1 MQTLRVDLLSAI
13 SINGLITMGRGRS
26 SYDLLAHMPPLP
38 PEFWAVKA
46 EIRRR
51 HDAVLIGTNTVL
63 TNDPTMASHGVSG
76 GVEHPVVRATL
87 DRTGRIPRHFRF
99 FDGSVRTL
107 VGVAGSTPPDYLR
120 FLEERGV
127 EAVMCGTPGEES
139 RTDLRLFL
147 EGLAAK
153 GIRSVLCEGG
163 GILSRALLE
172 QGLLNE
178 IHLLVLPVILDGG
191 SVNLFEGPGMPVNLT
206 LEGVERVWEAVVLRY
221 SLSPVPREREP
232 GILSRLNC

>member
-1 MQTLRVDLLSAI
+1 MRVDLLSAI
-13 SINGLITMGRGRS
+13 SINGLVTMGRGRS
-26 SYDLLAHMPPLP
+26 SYDLLDHMPPLP

-63 TNDPTMASHGVSG
+63 TNDPTMASHGSP
-76 GVEHPVVRATL
+76 EHPVVRATL

-99 FDGSVRTL
+99 FDSSVRTL

-127 EAVMCGTPGEES
+127 EAVMCGEEQ
-139 RTDLRLFL
+139 TDLRLFL
-147 EGLAAK
+147 EGLEAR

-163 GILSRALLE
+163 GILSRALLD
-172 QGLLNE
+172 QGLLGD
-178 IHLLVLPVILDGG
+178 IHLLLLPVILDGG
-191 SVNLFEGPGMPVNLT
+191 SVNLFEGPGMPVNLE
-206 LEGVERVWEAVVLRY
+206 LKGMERVWEAVVLTYKVR
-221 SLSPVPREREP
+221 
-232 GILSRLNC
+232 

>member
-1 MQTLRVDLLSAI
+1 MRVDLLSAV
-13 SINGLITMGRGRS
+13 SVNGLVTMGRGRS
-26 SYDLLAHMPPLP
+26 SYDLLDHLPPIP

-63 TNDPTMASHGVSG
+63 TNDPTMASHGSA
-76 GVEHPVVRATL
+76 EHKVVRATL

-107 VGVAGSTPPDYLR
+107 IGVSGTTPPDYLR

-127 EAVMCGTPGEES
+127 EAVRCGEDQ
-139 RTDLRLFL
+139 TDLRLFL
-147 EGLAAK
+147 EGLEAK
-153 GIRSVLCEGG
+153 GIRSVVCEGG
-163 GILSRALLE
+163 GILGRALLD
-172 QGLLNE
+172 QGLLRE
-178 IHLLVLPVILDGG
+178 INVLLLPVILDGG
-191 SVNLFEGPGMPVNLT
+191 SVNLFEGPGMPVNLK

-221 SLSPVPREREP
+221 SLR
-232 GILSRLNC
+232 

>member
-13 SINGLITMGRGRS
+13 SINGLVTMGRGRS
-26 SYDLLAHMPPLP
+26 SYDLLDHMPPLP

-63 TNDPTMASHGVSG
+63 TNDPTMASHGSP
-76 GVEHPVVRATL
+76 EHPVVRATL
-87 DRTGRIPRHFRF
+87 DRTGRIPRSFRF

-107 VGVAGSTPPDYLR
+107 IGVAGSTPPDYLR

-127 EAVMCGTPGEES
+127 EAVPCGPPGEES
-139 RTDLRLFL
+139 QTDLRLFL
-147 EGLAAK
+147 EGLEAK

-163 GILSRALLE
+163 GILSRALLD
-172 QGLLNE
+172 QGLLRE

-191 SVNLFEGPGMPVNLT
+191 SVNLFEGPGMPVNLELT
-206 LEGVERVWEAVVLRY
+206 GMERVWEAVVLTY
-221 SLSPVPREREP
+221 KVK
-232 GILSRLNC
+232 

>member
-1 MQTLRVDLLSAI
+1 MRVDLLSAI
-13 SINGLITMGRGRS
+13 SINGLVTMGRGRS
-26 SYDLLAHMPPLP
+26 SYDVIEHLPPLP

-63 TNDPTMASHGVSG
+63 TNDPTMASHGVSSG
-76 GVEHPVVRATL
+76 GDHQVVRATL

-107 VGVAGSTPPDYLR
+107 IGVTGTTPPDYLR

-127 EAVMCGTPGEES
+127 EAVRCGEDQ
-139 RTDLRLFL
+139 TDLRLFL
-147 EGLAAK
+147 EGLEAK

-163 GILSRALLE
+163 GILSRALLD
-172 QGLLNE
+172 QGLLGD
-178 IHLLVLPVILDGG
+178 IHLLLLPVILDGG
-191 SVNLFEGPGMPVNLT
+191 SVNLFEGPGMPVNLK
-206 LEGVERVWEAVVLRY
+206 LEEVERVWEAVVLRY
-221 SLSPVPREREP
+221 SIR
-232 GILSRLNC
+232 

>member
-1 MQTLRVDLLSAI
+1 VRVDLLSAV
-13 SINGLITMGRGRS
+13 SINGLVTLGRGRS
-26 SYDLLAHMPPLP
+26 SYDVLEHMPPIP

-63 TNDPTMASHGVSG
+63 TNDPTMASHGSPD
-76 GVEHPVVRATL
+76 HQVVRATL

-107 VGVAGSTPPDYLR
+107 VGVTGTTPPDYLR

-127 EAVMCGTPGEES
+127 EAVRCGEEQ
-139 RTDLRLFL
+139 TDLRLFL
-147 EGLAAK
+147 EGLEAK
-153 GIRSVLCEGG
+153 GVRSVVCEGG
-163 GILSRALLE
+163 GILSRALLD
-172 QGLLNE
+172 QGLLGD
-178 IHLLVLPVILDGG
+178 IHLLLLPVILDGG
-191 SVNLFEGPGMPVNLT
+191 SVNLFEGPGMPVNLK

-221 SLSPVPREREP
+221 SVRA
-232 GILSRLNC
+232 

>member
-1 MQTLRVDLLSAI
+1 
-13 SINGLITMGRGRS
+13 MGRGRS
-26 SYDLLAHMPPLP
+26 SYDLLDHMPPLP

-63 TNDPTMASHGVSG
+63 TNDPTLASHGRTD
-76 GVEHPVVRATL
+76 HPVVRVTL

-107 VGVAGSTPPDYLR
+107 IGVTGTTPPDYLR

-127 EAVMCGTPGEES
+127 EAVPCGSPGEES
-139 RTDLRLFL
+139 CTDLRLFL
-147 EGLAAK
+147 EELEAK
-153 GIRSVLCEGG
+153 GIRSVVCEGG
-163 GILSRALLE
+163 GILSRALLD
-172 QGLLNE
+172 QGLLGE

-191 SVNLFEGPGMPVNLT
+191 SVNLFEGPGLPVNLK

-221 SLSPVPREREP
+221 SLA
-232 GILSRLNC
+232 

>member
-1 MQTLRVDLLSAI
+1 MRVDLLSAV
-13 SINGLITMGRGRS
+13 SINGLVTMGRGRS
-26 SYDLLAHMPPLP
+26 SYDVIEHLPPIP

-63 TNDPTMASHGVSG
+63 TNDPTMASHGSP
-76 GVEHPVVRATL
+76 EHAVVRATL

-107 VGVAGSTPPDYLR
+107 IGVTGTTPPDYLR

-127 EAVMCGTPGEES
+127 EAVPCGEDA
-139 RTDLRLFL
+139 TDLGLFL
-147 EGLAAK
+147 EGLEAK
-153 GIRSVLCEGG
+153 GIRSVVCEGG

-172 QGLLNE
+172 QGLLGD
-178 IHLLVLPVILDGG
+178 IHVLLLPVILDGG
-191 SVNLFEGPGMPVNLT
+191 SVNLFEGPGMPVNLK
-206 LEGVERVWEAVVLRY
+206 LEGVERVWDAVVLTY
-221 SLSPVPREREP
+221 SVA
-232 GILSRLNC
+232 

>member
-1 MQTLRVDLLSAI
+1 MRVDLLSAA
-13 SINGLITMGRGRS
+13 SLNGLVTMGRGRS
-26 SYDLLAHMPPLP
+26 SYDVIEHLPPIP

-63 TNDPTMASHGVSG
+63 TNDPTMASHGSP
-76 GVEHPVVRATL
+76 EHHVVRATL

-107 VGVAGSTPPDYLR
+107 IGVTGTTPPDYLR

-127 EAVMCGTPGEES
+127 EAVPCGED

-147 EGLAAK
+147 EGLEAK
-153 GIRSVLCEGG
+153 GIRSVVCEGG
-163 GILSRALLE
+163 GILSRALLD
-172 QGLLNE
+172 QGLLGD
-178 IHLLVLPVILDGG
+178 IHVLLLPVILDGG
-191 SVNLFEGPGMPVNLT
+191 SVNMFEGPGMPVPLK
-206 LEGVERVWEAVVLRY
+206 LEGVERVWDAVVLRY
-221 SLSPVPREREP
+221 SVSPP
-232 GILSRLNC
+232 GVETPGRGGHA

>member
-1 MQTLRVDLLSAI
+1 MRVDLLSAN
-13 SINGLITMGRGRS
+13 SVNGLVTLGRGRS
-26 SYDLLAHMPPLP
+26 SYDLLEYLPPLP
-38 PEFWAVKA
+38 PEFWEVKR

-63 TNDPTMASHGVSG
+63 TNDPTMASHGRQD
-76 GVEHPVVRATL
+76 HPVVRVTL

-107 VGVAGSTPPDYLR
+107 IGVTGTTPPDYLR

-127 EAVMCGTPGEES
+127 EAVPCGED

-147 EGLAAK
+147 EGLEAR

-163 GILSRALLE
+163 GTLNRALLD
-172 QGLLNE
+172 QGLVGE
-178 IHLLVLPVILDGG
+178 IHVLLLPVILDGG
-191 SVNLFEGPGMPVNLT
+191 SVNFFEGPGLPVNLK
-206 LEGVERVWEAVVLRY
+206 LERMERVWDAVVLTYRI
-221 SLSPVPREREP
+221 R
-232 GILSRLNC
+232 